1 MCFIKT
7 KNYEYFYD
15 NEAQYFINDMNAG
28 TVVEK
33 FSIRAVR
40 KGVYPTPP
48 VLSECMYEPEYYGRS
63 NGYLFIIK

>member
-1 MCFIKT
+1 
-7 KNYEYFYD
+7 
-15 NEAQYFINDMNAG
+15 MNAG